1 MKGQAFDTFQL
12 MIAAVVAVMILAI
25 LLSILGGI
33 TVPGQ
38 EFDTTVAALLQS
50 AANSPCNI
58 QKSSTPVKLK
68 TGTSYSASSP
78 KFVEAAG
85 KDIEFECAENIK
97 KDIADCGTEKFTP
110 KKNVPVDVYAV
121 CGSEKCIVGIG
132 GAPKS
137 SPQGC

>member
-68 TGTSYSASSP
+68 TGTSYSARSS

-85 KDIEFECAENIK
+85 KDIEFECASNINNNIANCDEN
-97 KDIADCGTEKFTP
+97 TFSP
-110 KKNVPVDVYAV
+110 QKNVPVDVYAV
-121 CGSEKCIVGIG
+121 CGTNKCVVGIG
-132 GAPKS
+132 GTPTL
-137 SPQGC
+137 PQGC